1 MPILTEEYGNI
12 IRNEKIKRL
21 SFLFVVLLI
30 IAGSV
35 GIVFMSP
42 SYFSVV
48 FSKDSIVSRLKAS
61 EESLTRIDF
70 KSTEAEVSRINNLI
84 VEFEKN
90 ESMRRTIAPLL
101 IKIANTTPPAIALK
115 ALRLDAKKGASAVL
129 NITGKAE
136 TREIFLD
143 YFEKLKKFNE
153 AEAVI
158 SPITNLLKE
167 TDLDFS
173 LEFKIK
179 NEFYGYAQEK

>member
-1 MPILTEEYGNI
+1 MPILTEEYGKR

-30 IAGSV
+30 IVGSAGA
-35 GIVFMSP
+35 VFMLP
-42 SYFSVV
+42 SYFSVI
-48 FSKDSIVSRLKAS
+48 FSKDSVVSRLKAS
-61 EESLTRIDF
+61 EEALARTDF
-70 KSTEAEVSRINNLI
+70 KSIETEVGRINNLI
-84 VEFEKN
+84 AEFEKN
-90 ESMRRTIAPLL
+90 ESKRRAIAPLL
-101 IKIANTTPPAIALK
+101 IKIANTTPPAITLRALK
-115 ALRLDAKKGASAVL
+115 LDAKSGAIAVL

-136 TREIFLD
+136 TRETFLD

-173 LEFKIK
+173 LEFEIK
-179 NEFYGYAQEK
+179 KEFYGYVQEK